1 MQKDL
6 IRPLVNAVLVLS
18 SFSLTS
24 FAWANESFQPNEA
37 FQQCVASLQD
47 VARTQGISSHTVDQV
62 LAGVSYLDKV
72 IELDRRQP
80 EFTTPFSEYL
90 GLRVTEQKVKKGRE
104 LYQQHRDLLQRVT
117 RETGVPGHY
126 LVAFWGLET
135 NYGTY
140 FGKMSTLDSLATL
153 ACDPRRSEYFT
164 GELMSALKIIDSGD
178 IEPERMQ
185 GSWAGALGHVQFMP
199 SVFLKYARDADQDG
213 TRDLWG
219 SVPDAMLSAGTFL
232 QGIGWKPQL
241 RWGREVLLPKE
252 FNYRLAGLGQTKSL
266 AEWRQQGLTDAFGR
280 PLPDVDVQ
288 ASLLVP
294 AGHEGPAFLV
304 YDNFDVIMRWN
315 RSEYYALAVGH
326 LADRIAGAGPLQ
338 NPPPSDTPRLSRQI
352 VLQLQERL
360 IASGVDPGSPD
371 GILGPATRKALREYQ
386 HQNGLVADGYPDS
399 TTFAKLGV
407 TFPLIEE

>member
-1 MQKDL
+1 MRIDL
-6 IRPLVNAVLVLS
+6 LRPVVKAVLVLS
-18 SFSLTS
+18 TFSVASLT
-24 FAWANESFQPNEA
+24 WANDN
-37 FQQCVASLQD
+37 FQQCVEDLQD
-47 VARTQGISSHTVDQV
+47 KARAHGISNTTVDQV
-62 LAGVSYLDKV
+62 LAGVNYLDRV

-90 GLRVTEQKVKKGRE
+90 GLRVTEQRVQKGRE
-104 LYQQHRDLLQRVT
+104 LYRQHQDLLQRVT

-135 NYGTY
+135 NYGSY

-164 GELMSALKIIDSGD
+164 GELMAALQIIDSGD
-178 IEPERMQ
+178 IEAERMQ

-199 SVFLKYARDADQDG
+199 SVFLRYARDADQDG
-213 TRDLWG
+213 ARDLWG
-219 SVPDAMLSAGTFL
+219 SIPDAMLSAGTFL
-232 QGIGWKPQL
+232 KGIGWESGL
-241 RWGREVLLPKE
+241 RWGREVLLPKT
-252 FNYRLAGLGQTKSL
+252 FSYQMAGLGQTKSL
-266 AEWRQQGLTDAFGR
+266 AEWREFGLTDAFGR
-280 PLPDVDVQ
+280 ALPDVDVK

-315 RSEYYALAVGH
+315 RSEFYALAVGH
-326 LADRIAGAGPLQ
+326 LADRIAGAGALQ
-338 NPPPSDTPRLSRQI
+338 NPPPSDSPRLSRQI
-352 VLQLQERL
+352 VLELQEKL
-360 IASGVDPGSPD
+360 IANGVDPGALD

-386 HQNGLVADGYPDS
+386 HQKGLVADGFPDS

-407 TFPLIEE
+407 AFPQQEQQKQ